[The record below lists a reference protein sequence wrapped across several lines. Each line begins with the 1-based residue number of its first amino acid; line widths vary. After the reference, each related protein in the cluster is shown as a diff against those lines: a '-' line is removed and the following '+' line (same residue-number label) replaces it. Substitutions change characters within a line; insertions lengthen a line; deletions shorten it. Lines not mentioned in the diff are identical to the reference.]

1 MKDKEANGAYKY
13 LELLLEW
20 GIDLDSRTVYFNDDV
35 EPESVDR
42 VVKSITYFESI
53 SDEPIKLKICSYG
66 GSLDHMFALYDKI
79 VSSSCDIVT
88 IGTGCVCSA
97 AVLILACGKE
107 RYITEN
113 AWIMS
118 HNAETV
124 GIGNPTTLLSQAKAF
139 QAMEDIAWSLL
150 EKHSKWPA
158 KKWKD
163 SAQKKGEIWMRPKQM
178 LAAGVVDGILTSAQ
192 SFEQAHAKKTAAKK
206 ATART
211 TSRKPI
217 KGAGPKPAK

>member
-1 MKDKEANGAYKY
+1 MKDKETKEANGAYKY

-20 GIDLDSRTVYFNDDV
+20 GIDLDSRTVYFTEDV
-35 EPESVDR
+35 DPESVDR
-42 VVKSITYFESI
+42 AIKSINYFESV
-53 SDEPIKLKICSYG
+53 SNDPIKLKICSYG

-79 VSSSCDIVT
+79 VSSSCDIIT

-97 AVLILACGKE
+97 AVLILAGGKE
-107 RYITEN
+107 RYVTEHS
-113 AWIMS
+113 WIMS

-124 GIGNPTTLLSQAKAF
+124 GIGSPTTLLSQAKAF

-163 SAQKKGEIWMRPKQM
+163 SAQKKGEIWMRPRQM
-178 LAAGVVDGILTSAQ
+178 LAAGVIDGILTSAQ
-192 SFEQAHAKKTAAKK
+192 TFEKAHEKKSTPTKTTTRKRPVKK
-206 ATART
+206 DANR
-211 TSRKPI
+211 S
-217 KGAGPKPAK
+217 